1 MSSYFLLGILRNIS
15 ALICGDNQM
24 VATNFVHYYNFPGFR
39 TTTAEVI
46 YVMKKWCIFKNKNK
60 KEQVSKLSLET
71 Y

>member
-1 MSSYFLLGILRNIS
+1 
-15 ALICGDNQM
+15 M